1 MVKQEATLSQEKRG
15 GGGNQHW
22 QSKEWANGLT
32 ESR

>member
-1 MVKQEATLSQEKRG
+1 MVKQEATLSQEKQ